1 MRTHLRMLWLV
12 ALALSA
18 LPGCST
24 LRTTD
29 PGRTAT
35 EQFLMSEAIGRAVQ
49 QLSADAMRDRTV
61 YVDAAYLGGEMRGFL
76 LGSLRAHLL
85 LAGAL
90 LVDSGERAEVIIEV
104 RSGAV
109 GIDRT
114 NFLLGIPPVVIP
126 SVATEDVADGVAFIT
141 PELAFIKNVK
151 QAGLADVAF
160 IAYWADTREVLA
172 SSGPYVGR
180 TYRHDWWFFGFGPY
194 TWGNIVPAEKGT
206 EAD

>member
-1 MRTHLRMLWLV
+1 MRRSIWTPWLG
-12 ALALSA
+12 AFCLSV
-18 LPGCST
+18 LSGCST

-35 EQFLMSEAIGRAVQ
+35 EQFLMSQAIDRAVA
-49 QLSADAMRDRTV
+49 QLTADAMRDRHV
-61 YVDAAYLGGEMRGFL
+61 YVDGVHLASEMRGFL

-90 LVDSGERAEVIIEV
+90 LVDKSDDAEVILEV

-114 NFLLGIPPVVIP
+114 NFLLGVPPVVIP

-141 PELAFIKNVK
+141 PELAFIKNIK
-151 QAGLADVAF
+151 QAGLADIAF

-172 SSGPYVGR
+172 SSGPVVGR
-180 TYRHDWWFFGFGPY
+180 TYRHDWWFFGFGPN
-194 TWGNIVPAEKGT
+194 TTGNIVPVEKGA
-206 EAD
+206 EAE